1 MDIFDAME
9 KRFSCRKY
17 LDKKVSEK
25 DLLLL
30 LDAGAKAPNAGN
42 LQNWDF
48 IVVDD
53 EDKKEKLTKASLDQR
68 WMMGAGVFIV
78 LCSDST
84 PSKKFYPKRRE
95 LYDQQNCAAAAENIL
110 LMAASIG
117 LGACWVGAF
126 DKEAVSRTLKLP
138 AHITPHIILTIGYSA
153 EQEKSQRRMSL
164 DSITHYNEYGNRE
177 KEQSLFREMKSA
189 LTSGMKALYQRIP
202 RERKK

>member
-68 WMMGAGVFIV
+68 WMMGAGVLIV
-78 LCSDST
+78 LCYDST
-84 PSKKFYPKRRE
+84 PTKK
-95 LYDQQNCAAAAENIL
+95 I
-110 LMAASIG
+110 
-117 LGACWVGAF
+117 
-126 DKEAVSRTLKLP
+126 
-138 AHITPHIILTIGYSA
+138 
-153 EQEKSQRRMSL
+153 
-164 DSITHYNEYGNRE
+164 
-177 KEQSLFREMKSA
+177 
-189 LTSGMKALYQRIP
+189 
-202 RERKK
+202 